1 MSSLRIINNAIGKEN
16 EMKLISEF
24 TETNLECLIEKK
36 DNGEKKYVIE
46 GVFAQA
52 DQKNRNGRVYPKP
65 IMEKAVN
72 AYVET
77 QVSKKRAVGEL
88 NHPEGP
94 TVNLDKVSHLITD
107 LRFEGN
113 DVVGKAQI
121 LDTPMGKIVKGLLDG
136 GVQLGVST
144 RGMGSLEQR
153 NGAMYVKDDFI
164 LSTVDIVQDPSTPDA
179 FVNGIMEG
187 VDWVW
192 NNGIIQSQVIEKME
206 TEIKKAPRKNLYEVQ
221 VREFKN
227 FLSLLKQNR

>member
-1 MSSLRIINNAIGKEN
+1 
-16 EMKLISEF
+16 MKLISEYY
-24 TETNLECLIEKK
+24 ENDIQCIVEKK
-36 DNGEKKYVIE
+36 ENGDKKYVIE

-52 DQKNRNGRVYPKP
+52 DQKNRNGRIYPKA
-65 IMEKAVN
+65 IMERAVDK
-72 AYVET
+72 YVTE

-121 LDTPMGKIVKGLLDG
+121 LDTPMGKIVQGLLEG

-144 RGMGSLEQR
+144 RGMGSLVNR
-153 NGAMYVKDDFI
+153 NGVAYVGEDFH
-164 LSTVDIVQDPSTPDA
+164 LATVDIVQDPSAPDA

-187 VDWVW
+187 VDWIW
-192 NNGIIQSQVIEKME
+192 NNGILEQQIIEDME
-206 TEIKKAPRKNLYEVQ
+206 TEIKNAPKAYSSAVQ
-221 VREFKN
+221 IREFKN
-227 FLSLLKQNR
+227 FLSLIKSNM